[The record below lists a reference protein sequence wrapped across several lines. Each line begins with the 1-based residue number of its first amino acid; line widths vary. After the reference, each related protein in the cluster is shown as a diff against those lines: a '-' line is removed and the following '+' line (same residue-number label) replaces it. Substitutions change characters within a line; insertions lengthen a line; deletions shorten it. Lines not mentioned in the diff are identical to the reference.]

1 MSDAVARAAIGPR
14 RAVLRSLW
22 RGMRFRDAFLISLI
36 PLVAIGL
43 IVGASWNDYLRSR
56 EFDDWWS
63 RPQTLSGAFSARA
76 RGIAGLPRSLR
87 LRDQF
92 PPDQRDAGVMRLEVA
107 ATSWDSLQVE
117 APGVWAPWIGGNLR
131 YGTTVTPIRL
141 RKRGDNSIHWLTD
154 KRSLTI
160 RTPRDDF
167 YKRFRAFGLS
177 GKDVLMSYLA
187 NRLSGEFGLLAP
199 STEVVPV
206 YLNNRFYGTYRF
218 IEVVDE
224 SFLRPF
230 DRMPGNIF
238 RGDAAERES
247 YYKGAPRGLFEN
259 PYLWDRA
266 SANDRPT
273 SAGTGQLPLLLSE
286 IAGRTFADHERLMNR
301 LDRSELG
308 RLFAFLFLV
317 GDPYHM
323 DGLHNQMLYEDPST
337 QKMHPIPWD
346 IRILDLAN
354 PEKAVS
360 PFFAATLRDPFV
372 LDSTMR
378 EIAVRLKDDAFLR
391 VADSLVRGTENRY
404 AGYLEYD
411 RLRKGM
417 IPDVNSS
424 DAVMSVL
431 RINAA
436 TLRKRLAT
444 DTVAFAATTSG
455 GTTMLD
461 FETRGWVGGALS
473 GFTVDRPIS
482 GASLRLDKNE
492 NGVLDAADPS
502 IALVANGTEL
512 RLATPV
518 VLYPGWDATERL
530 MRPGHMP
537 YRMFLSGVPSGASVR
552 PVLANRATGAA
563 TTVVPLAAGAVL
575 REASAWHPWRF
586 ATTAGVVHRLS
597 GVVRLNETMRIP
609 EGDTLIIAPG
619 TQLLL
624 AKDISIV
631 SRGRVLANGTAASPI
646 RVLPQVAGT
655 PWGTFSLQG
664 HGADSSVFTYV
675 EFAVGGGALV
685 DRIEYIGMVNVHRAD
700 GVVMDHNIF
709 RDNLRSD
716 DTFHGMHSR
725 VYVRNSQFIRANS
738 DALDLD
744 IATGEITDNTFEA
757 SGGDAIDLMTSTPLI
772 RGNRISG
779 SGDKGISIGEASRP
793 FVFNNV
799 IDSCAIGMEAKD
811 RSDPIILNNTVTRSG
826 IGFRER
832 RKNWRYGGGSWST
845 VVRTLFADNP
855 DRWRRD
861 VYSRVTLSSVIGLD
875 TATVAVMSDSSD
887 VSWIYR
893 MNGIEPPASHA
904 PGALASWSPA
914 PRIALL
920 DQQTFSDDF
929 RAVSDQWSPTDGMKR
944 LEKRRDALVME
955 VERQAGAAT
964 RPVRWQLPKGG
975 TLVLEVSARD
985 LARAIVHVHGSAG
998 TVTREF
1004 WAGSELAT
1012 ARFATIQLPKGTYD
1026 SLAIQLAPIPGLTQ
1040 VDAKTRL
1047 TVLRGGRMD
1056 LRGYRLFSPF
1066 DAH

>member
-1 MSDAVARAAIGPR
+1 MTEATARLTIGPR
-14 RAVLRSLW
+14 RQVLRTFW
-22 RGMRFRDAFLISLI
+22 RDIRFRDALLISLI
-36 PLVAIGL
+36 PLLAIVL

-63 RPQTLSGAFSARA
+63 RPQTMRSAFSARA
-76 RGIAGLPRSLR
+76 RGIAALPRSLR
-87 LRDQF
+87 LRDEF
-92 PPDQRDAGVMRLEVA
+92 PPEKRDAGVIRLEVA
-107 ATSWDSLQVE
+107 ANAWDSLEVE
-117 APGVWAPWIGGNLR
+117 APGTWAPWISGNLR
-131 YGTTVTPIRL
+131 YGSTVTPIRL

-154 KRSLTI
+154 KRALTI

-167 YKRFRAFGLS
+167 YKRFRSFGLS
-177 GKDVLMSYLA
+177 GKDVLMSFLA

-247 YYKGAPRGLFEN
+247 YFKGAPRGLFDN

-273 SAGTGQLPLLLSE
+273 SAGTGQLQLLLGG
-286 IAGRTFADHERLMNR
+286 IASRTFAEHERMMNR
-301 LDRSELG
+301 LDRGEFG
-308 RLFAFLFLV
+308 RLFAFLLLV

-346 IRILDLAN
+346 IRILDLTN
-354 PEKAVS
+354 PEKPVS
-360 PFFAATLRDPFV
+360 PLFQAVLRDPFV

-378 EIAVRLKDDAFLR
+378 EIARRLEGDAFLKL
-391 VADSLVRGTENRY
+391 ADSLVRGTEARY
-404 AGYLEYD
+404 ADELEYD
-411 RLRKGM
+411 RLRKGL

-424 DAVMSVL
+424 DGAMSLL
-431 RINAA
+431 RANAGA
-436 TLRKRLAT
+436 LRKRLAA
-444 DTVAFAATTSG
+444 DTIAFAATPG
-455 GTTMLD
+455 AAATTLD
-461 FETRGWVGGALS
+461 FETRGWVGADLA
-473 GFTVDRPIS
+473 GFTLDRPAT
-482 GASLRLDKNE
+482 GATLRLDRNR
-492 NGVLDAADPS
+492 NGVLDAADPVV
-502 IALVANGTEL
+502 ALSVTGAELKLASPVA
-512 RLATPV
+512 
-518 VLYPGWDATERL
+518 LYPGWKAAARIMT
-530 MRPGHMP
+530 PGSMP
-537 YRMFLSGVPSGASVR
+537 YRMFLSGVPAGAHVT
-552 PVLANRATGAA
+552 PVLANRATGKAN
-563 TTVVPLAAGAVL
+563 VVVALAAGSVI
-575 REASAWHPWRF
+575 REGSAWHPWAF
-586 ATTAGVVHRLS
+586 AAPTASVHRLS
-597 GVVRLNETMRIP
+597 GVVRLDETMRIP

-624 AKDISIV
+624 AKDVSIV

-646 RVLPQVAGT
+646 RVLPQVQNV
-655 PWGTFSLQG
+655 PWGTFSIQG
-664 HGADSSVFTYV
+664 HGADSSIFTYV
-675 EFAVGGGALV
+675 EFAQGGGALV

-700 GVVMDHNIF
+700 GVVIDHNIF

-744 IATGEITDNTFEA
+744 LATGEITDNTFDA
-757 SGGDAIDLMTSTPLI
+757 SGGDAIDLMTSTPLV
-772 RGNRISG
+772 RGNRITG

-793 FVFNNV
+793 FVFNNI
-799 IDSCAIGMEAKD
+799 IDSCAIGIEAKD
-811 RSDPIILNNTVTRSG
+811 RSDPIILNNTVTNSG

-861 VYSRVTLSSVIGLD
+861 VYSRVTLSSVVGLD
-875 TATVAVMSDSSD
+875 TAKVAVMSDSSD

-893 MNGIEPPASHA
+893 LNGIEPPASHA

-914 PRIALL
+914 PHITAL
-920 DQQTFSDDF
+920 DQQTFTDDF
-929 RAVSDQWSPTDGMKR
+929 RSVSDQWTPSDGMKR
-944 LEKRRDALVME
+944 LEKRRDALIME

-985 LARAIVHVHGSAG
+985 LARAIVRVHGSTG

-1012 ARFATIQLPKGTYD
+1012 ARFAAIPLPAGTYD
-1026 SLAIQLAPIPGLTQ
+1026 SLAIELAPIPGLTQ
-1040 VDAKTRL
+1040 VDPATQL
-1047 TVLRGGRMD
+1047 TVLRGGRLD
-1056 LRGYRLFSPF
+1056 LRGFRLFSPF
-1066 DAH
+1066 ASR

>member
-1 MSDAVARAAIGPR
+1 MTDAVARLALGPR
-14 RAVLRSLW
+14 RITLRALW
-22 RGMRFRDAFLISLI
+22 RDLRFRDAFLISLI
-36 PLVAIGL
+36 PLVAIVL
-43 IVGASWNDYLRSR
+43 IVAASWSDYLRSR

-76 RGIAGLPRSLR
+76 RGIAALPRSLR

-92 PPDQRDAGVMRLEVA
+92 APDQRDAGVIRLEVA
-107 ATSWDSLQVE
+107 GPSWDSLQVE
-117 APGVWAPWIGGNLR
+117 APGVWAPWISGNLR

-167 YKRFRAFGLS
+167 YKRYRSFGLS

-247 YYKGAPRGLFEN
+247 YFKGAPRELFSN

-266 SANDRPT
+266 SANDRLT
-273 SAGTGQLPLLLSE
+273 SAGTGQLQLLLSD
-286 IAGRTFADHERLMNR
+286 IAGRTFADHERMMNR
-301 LDRSELG
+301 LDRGELG

-323 DGLHNQMLYEDPST
+323 DGIHNQLLYEDPST
-337 QKMHPIPWD
+337 QRMHPIPWD

-354 PEKAVS
+354 PEKPVS
-360 PFFAATLRDPFV
+360 PFFSATLRDPFV

-391 VADSLVRGTENRY
+391 MADSLVRGTERRY
-404 AGYLEYD
+404 ADYLEYD
-411 RLRKGM
+411 RLRKGL
-417 IPDVNSS
+417 IPDVNSA
-424 DAVMSVL
+424 DAAMSVL
-431 RINAA
+431 RTNAA
-436 TLRKRLAT
+436 TLRKRLVA
-444 DTVAFAATTSG
+444 DTVAFVATASGATTV
-455 GTTMLD
+455 LD
-461 FETRGWVGGALS
+461 FETRGWVGGELS
-473 GFTVDRPIS
+473 GFALD
-482 GASLRLDKNE
+482 GATRSATLRLDKNQ
-492 NGVLDAADPS
+492 NGVLDAADPA
-502 IALVANGTEL
+502 IALTASGGAL
-512 RLATPV
+512 RLAAPV
-518 VLYPGWDATERL
+518 VLYPGWDAAARL
-530 MRPGHMP
+530 MHPGHMP
-537 YRMFLSGVPSGASVR
+537 YRMFLSGVPAGVR
-552 PVLANRATGAA
+552 VTPVLSNRATGAPS
-563 TTVVPLAAGAVL
+563 TVVSLAAGAAM
-575 REASAWHPWRF
+575 REGSAWHPWSF
-586 ATTAGVVHRLS
+586 TATTGVVHRLS

-631 SRGRVLANGTAASPI
+631 SNGRVLAEGTAANPI
-646 RVLPQVAGT
+646 RVLPQVTGT
-655 PWGTFSLQG
+655 PWGTFSIQG
-664 HGADSSVFTYV
+664 HGADSSLFTYV
-675 EFAVGGGALV
+675 EFAQGGGALV
-685 DRIEYIGMVNVHRAD
+685 DRIEYIGMVNVHRVN
-700 GVVMDHNIF
+700 GVVIDHAIF

-744 IATGEITDNTFEA
+744 IASGEITDNVFTA

-793 FVFNNV
+793 FVFNNI

-811 RSDPIILNNTVTRSG
+811 RSDPVILNNTVTHSG

-845 VVRTLFADNP
+845 VVRTLFADNS
-855 DRWRRD
+855 DRWHRD
-861 VYSRVTLSSVIGLD
+861 VYSRVTLSSVVGLD
-875 TATVAVMSDSSD
+875 TTKVAVMSDSSD

-893 MNGIEPPASHA
+893 LNGIAAPTSHA

-914 PRIALL
+914 PRITAL
-920 DQQTFSDDF
+920 DHQTFSDDF
-929 RAVSDQWSPTDGMKR
+929 RSVSDQWKPSDGMKR
-944 LEKRRDALVME
+944 LEKRRDALIME

-985 LARAIVHVHGSAG
+985 LARAIVRVHGSAG

-1012 ARFATIQLPKGTYD
+1012 ARFAAIPLPAGTYD
-1026 SLAIQLAPIPGLTQ
+1026 SLAIELAPIPGLTQ
-1040 VDAKTRL
+1040 VDAATQL
-1047 TVLRGGRMD
+1047 TVLRGGRLD
-1056 LRGYRLFSPF
+1056 LRGFRLFSPF
-1066 DAH
+1066 DSR